1 MILSFRF
8 IATVALT
15 QHRTEI
21 IALCTQEAGLS
32 SKDASSKLKVLR
44 DFMHAECSLGE
55 NSKQLA
61 KLWALAKAKARVTPA
76 HTVLPVVALNAA
88 SGALRSAPCL
98 LLPPDVLTRA
108 LWAELTKADVAAP
121 LAFERAALAGIGRA
135 QRSRPLRYFVVDL
148 RTPSAVKQLRLGV
161 SHFVSPGK
169 VIELARERDG
179 GDGKLGALGA
189 LLEPILAMQSVAHI
203 VLIGG
208 SGGTAAASAQ
218 ALAAAAAAAAS
229 TSGSID
235 QKIRSDSGSSTRADG
250 DDDVSRDE
258 EAEALQ
264 IVAATLQSW
273 GTPHIS
279 VLRCTF
285 DTLAAIAEQVSDFF
299 ISLSCMTEYLTFL
312 MSLLN

>member
-1 MILSFRF
+1 
-8 IATVALT
+8 
-15 QHRTEI
+15 
-21 IALCTQEAGLS
+21 
-32 SKDASSKLKVLR
+32 
-44 DFMHAECSLGE
+44 MHAECSLGE

-218 ALAAAAAAAAS
+218 ALAAAAATAS
-229 TSGSID
+229 TSGSIE

-299 ISLSCMTEYLTFL
+299 LISLSCMTEYLTFL